1 MNIKNISI
9 DEIQA
14 FVFDFDGVLTD
25 NFVYTDQNG
34 KETVKC
40 SREDGLAFDVL
51 KKLKKPSFIIST
63 EKNPVVEMR
72 ASKLKINSL
81 YGVLN
86 KAKVIKDLAK
96 KNNYNLKNIFYVGND
111 INDYHAMKICG
122 YTACPAD
129 SHIKIKTLS
138 DIILNKNGGEGVIR
152 NLIEDV
158 FNIDFIKTIY

>member
-1 MNIKNISI
+1 M
-9 DEIQA
+9 
-14 FVFDFDGVLTD
+14 
-25 NFVYTDQNG
+25 
-34 KETVKC
+34 
-40 SREDGLAFDVL
+40 
-51 KKLKKPSFIIST
+51 IIST
-63 EKNPVVEMR
+63 EKTPVVEMR

-122 YTACPAD
+122 YTACTAHC
-129 SHIKIKTLS
+129 HIKIKTFS